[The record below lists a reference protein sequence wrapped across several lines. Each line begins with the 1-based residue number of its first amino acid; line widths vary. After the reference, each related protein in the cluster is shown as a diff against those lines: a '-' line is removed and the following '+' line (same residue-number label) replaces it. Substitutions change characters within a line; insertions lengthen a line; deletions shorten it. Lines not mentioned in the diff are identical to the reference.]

1 LIEWLLSRVR
11 LSVLTASALSIQ
23 WLIGHEQG
31 KTDQFGI
38 TMALTE
44 PCRLPDGSADFRGLS
59 DAAWKVVMMDF
70 IRFFTGRII
79 RLSGQCDL
87 WT

>member
-1 LIEWLLSRVR
+1 MELLVM
-11 LSVLTASALSIQ
+11 LFSVLTARALSIQ

-31 KTDQFGI
+31 MTDQSGI
-38 TMALTE
+38 TLALTWE
-44 PCRLPDGSADFRGLS
+44 PCRPPDGSADFRGLS
-59 DAAWKVVMMDF
+59 DAAWKVVMLD
-70 IRFFTGRII
+70 FTGRII